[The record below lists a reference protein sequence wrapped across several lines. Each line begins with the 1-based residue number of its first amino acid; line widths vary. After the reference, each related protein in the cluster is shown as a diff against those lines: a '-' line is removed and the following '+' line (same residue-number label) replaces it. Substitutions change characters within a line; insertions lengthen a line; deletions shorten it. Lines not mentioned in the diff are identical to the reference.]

1 MGPRHAKTCPMHI
14 QTAKAKIRLRI
25 CAVWSG
31 RSLFGNR
38 FIGHYRKY
46 EWRAKTRMRLCAH
59 AQDDLTLQILRM
71 FEGTFS
77 LDMARIIWKPWEKN
91 HLCKSKTVEHLA
103 FTSQIQ
109 QTTSWRCFSYVWQK
123 IGIDISRKL
132 SPEQTIS
139 MKCHILFSV
148 AKLKKNVIEMSSAEH
163 FRQYAKR

>member
-1 MGPRHAKTCPMHI
+1 M
-14 QTAKAKIRLRI
+14 
-25 CAVWSG
+25 
-31 RSLFGNR
+31 
-38 FIGHYRKY
+38 RKRVLCIY
-46 EWRAKTRMRLCAH
+46 GQQKTRSDCAFSQFDQGVH
-59 AQDDLTLQILRM
+59 CSVTDSLDTTECMNGEQRPGWDFARHVQDDLTLQILRM

-103 FTSQIQ
+103 FSSQIL
-109 QTTSWRCFSYVWQK
+109 QTTSWRWFSYVWQK

-148 AKLKKNVIEMSSAEH
+148 AKLKKKCYRNVVCWT
-163 FRQYAKR
+163 F